1 MVYPRPE
8 LTVMRS
14 QLRLRLERRTRT
26 LGEPCLDL
34 SPAKIGTVIGWRTA
48 PSSEDTSRGGPEP
61 LITCQRIVGEF

>member
-1 MVYPRPE
+1 MVYPRPA

-34 SPAKIGTVIGWRTA
+34 SPAKDGDGDWL
-48 PSSEDTSRGGPEP
+48 EDCS
-61 LITCQRIVGEF
+61 QQ